1 MFSLIHTLL
10 SIVEGQARNNLFIDR
25 VANTAFDLVA
35 LNIQRGRDHGLPS
48 YNEYRKFCGLSS
60 AETWSNSAELN
71 GLVDHDLNT
80 IANLERAGYAWV
92 LVQFGFTHFELCFRY
107 QIRNLAFSS
116 YSCNEI
122 SICSISSLS
131 RSVSSSQSPPP
142 SSTLLSSLWFIC
154 SLILHLLFMYVLY
167 IITIVTRSN
176 SSNSFIYWVSSLF
189 IHSCFY

>member
-1 MFSLIHTLL
+1 MFSLIYTLL

-80 IANLERAGYAWV
+80 IANLERAGYA
-92 LVQFGFTHFELCFRY
+92 
-107 QIRNLAFSS
+107 
-116 YSCNEI
+116 
-122 SICSISSLS
+122 
-131 RSVSSSQSPPP
+131 
-142 SSTLLSSLWFIC
+142 
-154 SLILHLLFMYVLY
+154 
-167 IITIVTRSN
+167 
-176 SSNSFIYWVSSLF
+176 
-189 IHSCFY
+189 